1 MRSKSRS
8 TSSAPTLS
16 KAHKHFQSAKRTLAG
31 ASPTSPSLTPRNSGA
46 ARPGTGSSLSQSWS
60 SIGECI
66 DTPHVIGKQC
76 PGPNSG
82 DSGCILVSRSR
93 LHEETTPVV
102 DSAAH
107 DLAHAGLQT
116 STCSFGAGAKKPF
129 RDALRR
135 ERDLHSF
142 GLLGVAVTVKGKLS
156 TKRKA
161 FSRRKKCHLKL
172 NKCHSWSPIHQRS
185 ALRGLILPSFV
196 AHAPA
201 PPLAPPLT
209 LALAPLLAY
218 GSRVRL
224 SCTAPRVW
232 RRRLLVYGD
241 RGRIGAMLRDLARS
255 WCMVVMK
262 RPAARNDTTPGRP
275 LRPRCRV

>member
-142 GLLGVAVTVKGKLS
+142 GLLGVAVTVKGS
-156 TKRKA
+156 
-161 FSRRKKCHLKL
+161 
-172 NKCHSWSPIHQRS
+172 
-185 ALRGLILPSFV
+185 
-196 AHAPA
+196 
-201 PPLAPPLT
+201 LAPNERPFPDAKSVT
-209 LALAPLLAY
+209 L
-218 GSRVRL
+218 SSTSV
-224 SCTAPRVW
+224 TH
-232 RRRLLVYGD
+232 
-241 RGRIGAMLRDLARS
+241 
-255 WCMVVMK
+255 
-262 RPAARNDTTPGRP
+262 GRP
-275 LRPRCRV
+275 YISDQR

>member
-8 TSSAPTLS
+8 SSSAPTLS
-16 KAHKHFQSAKRTLAG
+16 KAHKHFHSAKRTLAG

-107 DLAHAGLQT
+107 DLAHAGLQLFCREA
-116 STCSFGAGAKKPF
+116 SSVRASEWKSVQGEACSHRAIFGPF
-129 RDALRR
+129 QPNEL
-135 ERDLHSF
+135 
-142 GLLGVAVTVKGKLS
+142 
-156 TKRKA
+156 
-161 FSRRKKCHLKL
+161 
-172 NKCHSWSPIHQRS
+172 
-185 ALRGLILPSFV
+185 
-196 AHAPA
+196 
-201 PPLAPPLT
+201 
-209 LALAPLLAY
+209 
-218 GSRVRL
+218 
-224 SCTAPRVW
+224 
-232 RRRLLVYGD
+232 
-241 RGRIGAMLRDLARS
+241 
-255 WCMVVMK
+255 
-262 RPAARNDTTPGRP
+262 
-275 LRPRCRV
+275 

>member
-8 TSSAPTLS
+8 SSSAPTLS

-116 STCSFGAGAKKPF
+116 STRAET
-129 RDALRR
+129 RR
-135 ERDLHSF
+135 RRPTDHDDGS
-142 GLLGVAVTVKGKLS
+142 GRQITPTDHGKLVDVRVLDVRNTFGRDS
-156 TKRKA
+156 CYDVLTIRYKRV
-161 FSRRKKCHLKL
+161 HGT
-172 NKCHSWSPIHQRS
+172 NVPN
-185 ALRGLILPSFV
+185 
-196 AHAPA
+196 
-201 PPLAPPLT
+201 T
-209 LALAPLLAY
+209 L
-218 GSRVRL
+218 
-224 SCTAPRVW
+224 
-232 RRRLLVYGD
+232 
-241 RGRIGAMLRDLARS
+241 
-255 WCMVVMK
+255 
-262 RPAARNDTTPGRP
+262 
-275 LRPRCRV
+275 